1 MAAGKT
7 TLSVGEKEKY
17 EDSEMSIHNLF
28 DEEVFRYFVKPG
40 AVTEIRALGL
50 HGTSQLWGGDFARGI
65 VAGYF
70 DDFLKFLQAA
80 QALGK
85 LKHGGIYFTLQQ
97 IDPRLI
103 ARAFNR
109 LGVLKETT
117 SDRDVISYQWFPID
131 LDPVR
136 PAGIP
141 SSDSELAAALKLRD
155 TIADEIQSEYKF
167 SISPVRA
174 VSGNGGHLL
183 YPISPELPA
192 QKYTEVIRKMIQEIS
207 EKYSTPDVSIDSTV
221 FNPARIW
228 KLYGTTA
235 RKGDAVPAGPGREA
249 RPHREAFIDLIPLGV
264 R

>member
-1 MAAGKT
+1 MQKH
-7 TLSVGEKEKY
+7 TLLKRET
-17 EDSEMSIHNLF
+17 F
-28 DEEVFRYFVKPG
+28 DYFVKTG
-40 AVTEIRALGL
+40 EVIEVRALGL
-50 HGTSQLWGGDFARGI
+50 HGANPLWGKDYAKGT

-70 DDFLKFLQAA
+70 DDPEKFRQAVA
-80 QALGK
+80 ALDK
-85 LKHGGIYFTLQQ
+85 LKHAGIYFTLQV

-117 SDRDVISYQWFPID
+117 SDRDVIFYRWLPID

-141 SSDSELAAALKLRD
+141 SSDTELAAALKLRD
-155 TIADEIQSEYKF
+155 EIADPIQAQYKF
-167 SISPVRA
+167 PLSPIKA

-183 YPISPELPA
+183 YPIIPELPA
-192 QKYTEVIRKMIQEIS
+192 QQYAETIKKIIQEIS
-207 EKYSTPDVSIDSTV
+207 EKYSTPAVSIDSKV

-228 KLYGTTA
+228 KCYGTTA

-249 RPHREAFIDLIPLGV
+249 RPHRLSFIDSVPQGV
-264 R
+264 RP